1 MRRTTRFPRSRAL
14 RDTPAAMSEESATP
28 ALVELVRQVIDAFNS
43 GDIERV
49 VGLIHRD
56 FEASVPPQ
64 FSAEPDIYRGHQGIR
79 RYFDSFND
87 AMSEIHFEQG
97 AFTEVGDAVVVAV
110 RLTAKGRSTG
120 IVVEQQLAQVFTA
133 RDGKLLQIR
142 SYGSLPEALQS
153 VDAAQ

>member
-1 MRRTTRFPRSRAL
+1 
-14 RDTPAAMSEESATP
+14 MSQEN
-28 ALVELVRQVIDAFNS
+28 VELVRQVIEAFNS

-87 AMSEIHFEQG
+87 AMTEVHFEQG
-97 AFTEVGDAVVVAV
+97 AFTEAGEAVVVTV
-110 RLTAKGRSTG
+110 RLSAKGRSTG
-120 IVVEQQLAQVFTA
+120 IAVEQQLAQVFTA

-142 SYGSLPEALQS
+142 SYASLPEALQS
-153 VDAAQ
+153 VDAMG